1 MYAYDNEN
9 ILNIFCKN
17 YKNDYNL
24 ITIDLLQKKG
34 HDINKCNNENITCL
48 HYACE
53 NGNISLVKK
62 LLKCGANYD
71 VLDIYDNTIMH
82 YACAFNHTKLVKY
95 LLSNLKNLDL
105 EKKNDSNYTILHYAC
120 KNNNYEMVESI
131 LKYCVNI
138 IDEKTKFD
146 KTAIEL
152 TTNNDIINL
161 LRFYNNY
168 HNSNNN

>member
-1 MYAYDNEN
+1 
-9 ILNIFCKN
+9 
-17 YKNDYNL
+17 
-24 ITIDLLQKKG
+24 
-34 HDINKCNNENITCL
+34 
-48 HYACE
+48 
-53 NGNISLVKK
+53 
-62 LLKCGANYD
+62 
-71 VLDIYDNTIMH
+71 
-82 YACAFNHTKLVKY
+82 
-95 LLSNLKNLDL
+95 
-105 EKKNDSNYTILHYAC
+105 
-120 KNNNYEMVESI
+120 MVESI